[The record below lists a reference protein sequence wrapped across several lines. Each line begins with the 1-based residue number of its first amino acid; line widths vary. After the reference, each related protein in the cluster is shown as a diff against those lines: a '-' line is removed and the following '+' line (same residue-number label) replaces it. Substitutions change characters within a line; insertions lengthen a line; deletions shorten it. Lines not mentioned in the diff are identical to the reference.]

1 METTTKPD
9 GTKVETTTAKN
20 SSTSKTTTNP
30 NGSSVTENKAADGS
44 TGTVK
49 TDKHGQ
55 TTAETQLS
63 GKAIEDA
70 KKNGEPVKA
79 PVEVEATRN
88 SNTAPVVNIEVPK
101 SAGETKVEIPVT
113 NVKPGT
119 VAVLVHPDG
128 TEEIIKNSVPTED
141 GIQLTVN
148 GGVTVKIVDNSKN
161 FIDTREHWSRD
172 QVNFVAAR
180 ELFQGVGDNQFGVG
194 RPMTRGMVNTVLAR
208 LAGVD
213 TTPAAGQNWYDKG
226 IRVSELRYITVEAAL
241 AGRATI
247 TLNCD
252 SPVTRQKVT
261 RHYK

>member
-1 METTTKPD
+1 MSKSSNCQIIYSLASFHNRQRTARRTVNNTGIRAVPFSPQKTLCAIHTLTIQAQSSGGSSSGDGSSSDRDNSGSTGKVETITKPD
-9 GTKVETTTAKN
+9 GTKGETTTAKN
-20 SSTSKTTTNP
+20 GSTSKTTTNP

-88 SNTAPVVNIEVPK
+88 SNTAPVVNIEVSK

-148 GGVTVKIVDNSKN
+148 GGATVKIVDNSKD
-161 FIDTREHWSRD
+161 FIDTREH
-172 QVNFVAAR
+172 
-180 ELFQGVGDNQFGVG
+180 
-194 RPMTRGMVNTVLAR
+194 
-208 LAGVD
+208 
-213 TTPAAGQNWYDKG
+213 
-226 IRVSELRYITVEAAL
+226 
-241 AGRATI
+241 
-247 TLNCD
+247 
-252 SPVTRQKVT
+252 
-261 RHYK
+261 

>member
-1 METTTKPD
+1 MARPRR
-9 GTKVETTTAKN
+9 
-20 SSTSKTTTNP
+20 SPS
-30 NGSSVTENKAADGS
+30 
-44 TGTVK
+44 
-49 TDKHGQ
+49 
-55 TTAETQLS
+55 
-63 GKAIEDA
+63 AIEDA

-88 SNTAPVVNIEVPK
+88 SNTASVVNIEVPK

-148 GGVTVKIVDNSKN
+148 GGATVKIVDNSKD

-180 ELFQGVGDNQFGVG
+180 ELFQGVGNNQFGVG

-252 SPVTRQKVT
+252 SPVTRQKVA
-261 RHYK
+261 RRYK